1 MGRNLR
7 DIIFQFNILS
17 GLHRYYISRAA
28 NSLGIYRGQPQIMDY
43 LIKNGE
49 STQRELADY
58 LHVSPASIAV
68 SVKRMAKAGLLEKS
82 ANENDLRFNKIKIT
96 PKGIEIEKAC
106 RAEFDKIDRRMF
118 NGFSQE
124 ELEIFSDFLE
134 RINKNLS
141 GDDVD
146 TEQVLDMLRHEEE
159 KKKHEGEE
167 R

>member
-1 MGRNLR
+1 
-7 DIIFQFNILS
+7 
-17 GLHRYYISRAA
+17 
-28 NSLGIYRGQPQIMDY
+28 
-43 LIKNGE
+43 
-49 STQRELADY
+49 
-58 LHVSPASIAV
+58 
-68 SVKRMAKAGLLEKS
+68 
-82 ANENDLRFNKIKIT
+82 
-96 PKGIEIEKAC
+96 
-106 RAEFDKIDRRMF
+106 MF